1 MNNSGFN
8 PKVVFPY
15 GYAIQTK
22 SNALQTPFYFGA
34 SAIPSDLAYTRPRGD
49 YESTK
54 MRGRGLTT
62 QELYEDLLEPS
73 PSNAVLLLANNSKPI
88 RRLSDRQITADEPI
102 SRESATILGQG
113 FYPTDREKTKFGK
126 KQIHRVY

>member
-15 GYAIQTK
+15 GYEAQTR
-22 SNALQTPFYFGA
+22 SNTAQTPFYFGA
-34 SAIPSDLAYTRPRGD
+34 SSVPLDIGYTRPKSD

-54 MRGRGLTT
+54 MRGSGLTT
-62 QELYEDLLEPS
+62 TEMYDDLLEPS

-88 RRLSDRQITADEPI
+88 RRTDDRRRTSDEPI
-102 SRESATILGQG
+102 SRENATIEGKG
-113 FYPTDREKTKFGK
+113 MKKFREKQTY
-126 KQIHRVY
+126 RVY